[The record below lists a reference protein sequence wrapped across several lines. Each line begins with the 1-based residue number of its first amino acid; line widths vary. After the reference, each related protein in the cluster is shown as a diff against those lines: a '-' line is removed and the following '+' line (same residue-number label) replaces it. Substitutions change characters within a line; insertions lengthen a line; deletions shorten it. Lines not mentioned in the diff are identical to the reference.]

1 MPVESK
7 QARTNAI
14 YFLQEAGV
22 KVEGSAHT
30 ETRDRVDWWLVLV
43 QLARNTDNWATVGVY
58 TNGMLV
64 GIKSGHHP
72 NITLE
77 ELKKSK
83 YE

>member
-30 ETRDRVDWWLVLV
+30 ETRDRVDWWLVVV
-43 QLARNTDNWATVGVY
+43 QLARNTDN
-58 TNGMLV
+58 
-64 GIKSGHHP
+64 
-72 NITLE
+72 
-77 ELKKSK
+77 
-83 YE
+83 